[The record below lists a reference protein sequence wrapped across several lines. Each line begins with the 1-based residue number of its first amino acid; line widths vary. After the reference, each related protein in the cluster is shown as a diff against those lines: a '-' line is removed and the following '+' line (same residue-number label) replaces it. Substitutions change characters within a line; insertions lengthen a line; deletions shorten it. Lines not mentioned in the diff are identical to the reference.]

1 MNFNCIHTEHAL
13 RVGDGRYGRY
23 FEQYDSVGSWEPCG
37 MTEEDAYELLYVVT
51 SKNFNKDGMAI
62 EWHPLSVKSWKEFEA
77 DVIELGF
84 IPAYYMYDENVWGE
98 GALYHS
104 TQGHDARG

>member
-1 MNFNCIHTEHAL
+1 M
-13 RVGDGRYGRY
+13 
-23 FEQYDSVGSWEPCG
+23 S
-37 MTEEDAYELLYVVT
+37 
-51 SKNFNKDGMAI
+51 I

-77 DVIELGF
+77 DVIEIGF